1 MSDILKTET
10 AGPDQDNFWIDLAS
24 DSVQAGFPSPAYDYS
39 KSSLSLNELLIR
51 NKSSTF
57 MIRVEGDSMTGAG
70 ILDGDY
76 LLVDSSLEP
85 QDHDIVIANLN
96 GEFTVKELRTGKFPR
111 LVPKNP
117 AFPVIEIKEG
127 DVLTITGVVTG
138 VVRKMNPRYG
148 RKP

>member
-1 MSDILKTET
+1 MSDISKTDA
-10 AGPDQDNFWIDLAS
+10 AGPDQAEFWIDLAS
-24 DSVQAGFPSPAYDYS
+24 DSVQAGFPSPAYDY
-39 KSSLSLNELLIR
+39 
-51 NKSSTF
+51 STF

-76 LLVDSSLEP
+76 LVVDSSLEP
-85 QDHDIVIANLN
+85 HDHDIVIANLN

-138 VVRKMNPRYG
+138 VVRKMNPRCG
-148 RKP
+148 RKR

>member
-1 MSDILKTET
+1 MSAK
-10 AGPDQDNFWIDLAS
+10 AKVS
-24 DSVQAGFPSPAYDYS
+24 SSVVAGFPSPAEQYQEPPLD
-39 KSSLSLNELLIR
+39 LNELLVKR
-51 NKSSTF
+51 PAATYF
-57 MIRVEGDSMTGAG
+57 VRVEGDSMTGAG

-76 LLVDSSLEP
+76 LVVDSSLEP
-85 QDHDIVIANLN
+85 HDHDIVIANLN

-138 VVRKMNPRYG
+138 VVRKMNPRCG
-148 RKP
+148 RKR